1 MEKLI
6 IIGGGPA
13 GLAAALYASRAQLNP
28 LVIEGFPA
36 GGQLTLTSEV
46 ENYPGFPKG
55 IMGPELIKNFRDQT
69 LRFNTRFVSENVTEV
84 AKTEKGFEV
93 TVQSGAKYEGQTVLV
108 STGAD
113 AKWLGLESEQRLR
126 GRGVSACATCD
137 GFFFKDK
144 EIAVIGGG
152 DSAMEEATYLTKF
165 ANKVTLIHRRDT
177 FRASKIM
184 QQRVIENPK
193 IEILYNTEVVE
204 VLGESMVEGLR
215 LETTDVDGSK
225 SERTLKV
232 QGLFLAIGHI
242 PTTSFLKNTGVNL
255 DEKGYIYTSD
265 RVALEQNSSMI
276 PNYNLSFRY
285 ATNIEGLFAAGDC
298 TDYQYRQAGTA
309 VGMGIAAEL
318 EIEKYL
324 SEKES

>member
-1 MEKLI
+1 MNNLI

-13 GLAAALYASRAQLNP
+13 GLAAALYASRAQLDP

-36 GGQLTLTSEV
+36 GGQLTQTSEV

-84 AKTEKGFEV
+84 MKIDEGFEV
-93 TVQSGAKYEGQTVLV
+93 TVQSGTKYQSKTVLV
-108 STGAD
+108 ATGAD

-165 ANKVTLIHRRDT
+165 ASKVTLIHRRDT

-193 IEILYNTEVVE
+193 IEILYNTEVAE

-215 LETTDVDGSK
+215 LETTDADGSK

-265 RVALEQNSSMI
+265 RVALEQNTSMI
-276 PNYNLSFRY
+276 PSYNLTFRY

-324 SEKES
+324 SEKEE

>member
-1 MEKLI
+1 MNNLI

-13 GLAAALYASRAQLNP
+13 GLAAALYASRAQLDP

-36 GGQLTLTSEV
+36 GGQLTQTSEV

-84 AKTEKGFEV
+84 MKIDEGFEV
-93 TVQSGAKYEGQTVLV
+93 TVQSGTKYQSKTVLV
-108 STGAD
+108 ATGAD

-144 EIAVIGGG
+144 EIAVVGGG
-152 DSAMEEATYLTKF
+152 DSAMEEASYLTRF
-165 ANKVTLIHRRDT
+165 ASKVTLIHRRDS

-193 IEILYNTEVVE
+193 IEILYNTEVAE

-215 LETTDVDGSK
+215 LETTDADGSK

-324 SEKES
+324 SEKEE